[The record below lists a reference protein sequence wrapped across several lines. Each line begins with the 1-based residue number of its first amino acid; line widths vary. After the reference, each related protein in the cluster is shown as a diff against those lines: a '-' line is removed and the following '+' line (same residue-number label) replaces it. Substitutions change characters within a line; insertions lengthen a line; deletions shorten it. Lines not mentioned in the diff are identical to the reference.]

1 MKRCLSKTSQPKA
14 DPLYL
19 QDGIAPQIKV
29 FGIDGLTAPTK
40 GGRAFIPNGV
50 PKGFKES
57 HSIINYGWILKNGIN
72 DAGYVK
78 KRH

>member
-1 MKRCLSKTSQPKA
+1 MRHYHNKTSQPNA
-14 DPLYL
+14 DSLCL

-40 GGRAFIPNGV
+40 DGRAFIPPGV
-50 PKGFKES
+50 TKGFKKS
-57 HSIINYGWILKNGIN
+57 HSISNYGWIFNKGIN

-78 KRH
+78 KRK